1 VTEWPDHPAETRA
14 ALAAVSRGP
23 CYFPGC
29 STPIVVVLGDR
40 PVVNVEIARIS
51 ESEAGRPRY
60 VAGLSA
66 ARSHAF
72 DNLLLLCVPHR
83 KTIDRD
89 VGSHPIDLL
98 DTWKVQREA
107 GHRGALSRLQN
118 LSDERIDELLAT
130 AFSAVRD
137 QIADALARFEK
148 ADADSARLIRQLVDG
163 LSDQRRH
170 TAGHDTAVLLAQVTD
185 RLGVLADRLPEAA
198 GELRT
203 LEHTVR
209 TIDDASTRLTAA
221 AETLERLADQTTRA
235 DPAPKRPNI
244 GWS

>member
-1 VTEWPDHPAETRA
+1 V
-14 ALAAVSRGP
+14 
-23 CYFPGC
+23 
-29 STPIVVVLGDR
+29 
-40 PVVNVEIARIS
+40 
-51 ESEAGRPRY
+51 
-60 VAGLSA
+60 
-66 ARSHAF
+66 
-72 DNLLLLCVPHR
+72 
-83 KTIDRD
+83 
-89 VGSHPIDLL
+89 
-98 DTWKVQREA
+98 RE
-107 GHRGALSRLQN
+107 
-118 LSDERIDELLAT
+118 
-130 AFSAVRD
+130 

-148 ADADSARLIRQLVDG
+148 ADADSARLIRQLADG

-170 TAGHDTAVLLAQVTD
+170 TAGHDTAVLLARVTD

>member
-1 VTEWPDHPAETRA
+1 MTEWQDHPAETRA
-14 ALAAVSRGP
+14 ALAAVSQGS

-29 STPIVVVLGDR
+29 GTPVVVVLGDR

-51 ESEAGRPRY
+51 ESEAGRSRY

-66 ARSHAF
+66 ARSNSF

-89 VGSHPIDLL
+89 VRSHPIDLL
-98 DTWKVQREA
+98 ETWKVDREA

-118 LSDERIDELLAT
+118 IDDERIDELLAT

-148 ADADSARLIRQLVDG
+148 ADADAARLIRQFVDG

-170 TAGHDTAVLLAQVTD
+170 APGHETAVLAAQATD
-185 RLGVLADRLPEAA
+185 RLGVLADRLLDAA
-198 GELRT
+198 GELRS
-203 LEHTVR
+203 LGHTVR
-209 TIDDASTRLTAA
+209 TIDDASNRLTAA
-221 AETLERLADQTTRA
+221 AEALERLADQTTRA
-235 DPAPKRPNI
+235 EPPKRTNI
-244 GWS
+244 GWT